1 MYAHLFELLLRLK
14 ANYFWPAMWATAF
27 NEDDP
32 ENPALAD
39 RYGIVMGTSHHEP
52 MMRAHKEYTKRRE
65 EVGAWDYAQTRRTST
80 SSSVTDWSA
89 ISVLTILSP

>member
-27 NEDDP
+27 NEDDL

-65 EVGAWDYAQTRRTST
+65 EVGAWDYST
-80 SSSVTDWSA
+80 NKKNLDKFSSATITGA
-89 ISVLTILSP
+89 ISVVVVP